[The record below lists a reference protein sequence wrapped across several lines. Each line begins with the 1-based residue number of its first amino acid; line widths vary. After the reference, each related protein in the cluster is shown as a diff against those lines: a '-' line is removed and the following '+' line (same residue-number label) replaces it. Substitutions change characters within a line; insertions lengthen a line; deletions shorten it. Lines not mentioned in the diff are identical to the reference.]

1 MDYQKLANLL
11 FKEELKS
18 PEEYE
23 EIYPTRDLN
32 KKASVTRLGPSPTGF
47 IHVGNL
53 YGALVDKLEAKK
65 NNGVMFLRIEDTDR
79 TRYVEGA
86 EELIINSLKHFEIEF
101 DEGVTLI
108 GDFGDYGPY
117 RQSERV
123 SIYHTFAKKLVENG
137 RAYPSFESEKEI
149 EEIRN
154 RQIELSIETG
164 IYGEWARHRELSLEE
179 VDERLAGGEDYVLR
193 LKSEG
198 NKENSVKIVDAI
210 RGELI
215 FPENFQDIV
224 LLKSDGVPTYHFAHV
239 VDDHLMRTTHVI
251 RGEEWLSTLAV
262 HLELF
267 KALGWRPPTY
277 CHTAHLMKMDGDK
290 KRKLSKRLDPEL
302 SLEYYME
309 LGCFPEAM
317 LEYLMTLINSDFEEW
332 RRNNPDKSI
341 YDFPF
346 TLKKMGK
353 SGALF
358 DLKKLEDVSKDT
370 LSRLSDQRIYDFL
383 LEWARAYEPEF
394 AKLMEDDE
402 NFIKLIGIGRNRK
415 KPRKDLAYARQ
426 IFEYMNFYFDD
437 YYKVYDRLPEN
448 VNKEDAVKFLEEYL
462 KTYESS
468 SDNNEWFDKVKAISE
483 PMGFAT
489 NMKEYKENPDKFK
502 GSVSDL
508 CNVIRLTMNGRLES
522 ADLCDIGKV
531 MGDERVRDRI
541 EKFINT
547 IK

>member
-1 MDYQKLANLL
+1 
-11 FKEELKS
+11 
-18 PEEYE
+18 
-23 EIYPTRDLN
+23 
-32 KKASVTRLGPSPTGF
+32 
-47 IHVGNL
+47 
-53 YGALVDKLEAKK
+53 
-65 NNGVMFLRIEDTDR
+65 
-79 TRYVEGA
+79 
-86 EELIINSLKHFEIEF
+86 
-101 DEGVTLI
+101 
-108 GDFGDYGPY
+108 
-117 RQSERV
+117 
-123 SIYHTFAKKLVENG
+123 
-137 RAYPSFESEKEI
+137 
-149 EEIRN
+149 
-154 RQIELSIETG
+154 
-164 IYGEWARHRELSLEE
+164 
-179 VDERLAGGEDYVLR
+179 
-193 LKSEG
+193 
-198 NKENSVKIVDAI
+198 
-210 RGELI
+210 
-215 FPENFQDIV
+215 
-224 LLKSDGVPTYHFAHV
+224 
-239 VDDHLMRTTHVI
+239 
-251 RGEEWLSTLAV
+251 
-262 HLELF
+262 
-267 KALGWRPPTY
+267 
-277 CHTAHLMKMDGDK
+277 
-290 KRKLSKRLDPEL
+290 
-302 SLEYYME
+302 
-309 LGCFPEAM
+309 
-317 LEYLMTLINSDFEEW
+317 W